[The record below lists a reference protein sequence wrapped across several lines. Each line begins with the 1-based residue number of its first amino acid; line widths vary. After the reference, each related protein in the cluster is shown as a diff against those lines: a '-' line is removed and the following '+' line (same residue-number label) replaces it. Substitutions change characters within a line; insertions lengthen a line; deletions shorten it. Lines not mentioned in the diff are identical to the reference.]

1 METPEAGAE
10 FNVYL
15 ERAGSYENAREIER
29 DHLVTDENGYAKT
42 KPLPYGVYVLEQTKG
57 APGYE
62 IKGPVTFEIDGTED
76 LDNPPPLTL
85 SDQPIRYRLRLL
97 KTDAETGRT
106 IVLSSASFKL
116 KNTAGEY
123 VAQTVYYPTQQEID
137 TFVTDETGGVT
148 LPETVTWGL
157 YYLEEVKAP
166 EGYLLPVEDLAVFV
180 GQDGDS
186 PGETY
191 QLDIEIPNTPVMGR
205 ICLEKTA

>member
-1 METPEAGAE
+1 
-10 FNVYL
+10 
-15 ERAGSYENAREIER
+15 
-29 DHLVTDENGYAKT
+29 
-42 KPLPYGVYVLEQTKG
+42 
-57 APGYE
+57 
-62 IKGPVTFEIDGTED
+62 
-76 LDNPPPLTL
+76 
-85 SDQPIRYRLRLL
+85 
-97 KTDAETGRT
+97 AETGRT

-116 KNTAGEY
+116 KNAAGEY

-166 EGYLLPVEDLAVFV
+166 EGYLLPAEDLAVFV

-191 QLDIEIPNTPVMGR
+191 QLDIEIPNTPVKGR
-205 ICLEKTA
+205 ICLEKTGLMLAGFELDTDAYGNELQRPVYQEGYLAGAV